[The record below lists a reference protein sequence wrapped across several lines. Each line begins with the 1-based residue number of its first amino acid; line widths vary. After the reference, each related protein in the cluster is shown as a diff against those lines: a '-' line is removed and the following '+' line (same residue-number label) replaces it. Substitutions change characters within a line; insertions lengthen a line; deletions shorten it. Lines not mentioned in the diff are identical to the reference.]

1 MKTLSILSRIVF
13 LLATFVT
20 IGACN
25 KFLDREPMSQIAPEA
40 FYNTESQLNAIV
52 LRSYQSIISG
62 INYWADNNTDDMAG
76 RTGAH
81 SRYTEDL
88 YKTSLGDGNWSFDQI
103 YHINYFF
110 EQVLPKYN
118 DKEISGSD
126 ATVRFYIGEM
136 YFLRAMEYFAKYSEY
151 GDFPIVT
158 RPLPDKMEV
167 LREASVRS
175 PRNEVARFILSDLDS
190 AIFYMGD
197 TKMEATR
204 ATADVC
210 RLLKS
215 RVALFEGSWLKNFK
229 GTAFVPGGEG
239 WPGGSYTYES
249 GSIDAEIQFFLKEAM
264 TAAKEV
270 GDKYISLLAENNG
283 HVTQG
288 PDDPVENDYLNMFAT
303 VNNEWAQYPEVLMWK
318 DYELGI
324 YENAVAQNASRSG
337 DCVGPTRGLAQVFLM
352 QNGDPIY
359 VHGDYT
365 NGDGYYQGDYN
376 LDRVKANRDYRMS
389 VFFKSPGQR
398 NIWVNMDDPTGTEID
413 NEYEPVPY
421 VTDGVSRSY
430 STGYSIRYGCTRD
443 RRSYGNIH
451 SFVDLPVFLASEALI
466 NYIEACYLADGS
478 IDGTADT
485 YWKKLRSRSGV
496 SEDYKSTIAK
506 TDMAEEAKF
515 DWAAY
520 TAGKVVDATLYNIRR
535 ERRCEL
541 MAKGFRYNDLRR
553 WRSMD
558 QLIENPYH
566 IEGFHFWNTEIE
578 TWYAVGD
585 GKHIFE
591 PIHDGTSKANM
602 SSPDKSEYL
611 RPFERTS
618 SQVGYN
624 GLTWRM
630 AHYLSP
636 VGINQLMLCSESGSD
651 PDNSLLWQNPYWPTT
666 AGSSATN

>member
-1 MKTLSILSRIVF
+1 MAAAATL
-13 LLATFVT
+13 
-20 IGACN
+20 GACN
-25 KFLDREPMSQIAPEA
+25 KFLDMEPMSQISPEA
-40 FYNTESQLNAIV
+40 YYNTEAQLNAIV
-52 LRSYQSIISG
+52 LRQYQSISG
-62 INYWADNNTDDMAG
+62 IGYWSDNNTDDMAG
-76 RTGAH
+76 RTGAANK
-81 SRYTEDL
+81 YTDNL
-88 YKTSLGDGNWSFDQI
+88 YKTSLSDGSWTFDDI
-103 YHINYFF
+103 YHINYFL
-110 EQVLPKYN
+110 EQVLPKYEA
-118 DKEISGSD
+118 KEISGSD
-126 ATVRFYIGEM
+126 ANIKAYIGEM
-136 YFLRAMEYFAKYSEY
+136 YFLRAMQYFSKYAEF
-151 GDFPIVT
+151 GDFPIVRRT
-158 RPLPDKMEV
+158 LPDRMEV
-167 LREASVRS
+167 LREASKRA

-190 AIFYMGD
+190 AIFYMGSY
-197 TKMEATR
+197 KPEATR

-210 RLLKS
+210 RLVKS
-215 RVALFEGSWLKNFK
+215 RVALFEGSWLTSFK

-239 WPGGSYTYES
+239 WPGGSYSYPS
-249 GSIDAEIQFFLKEAM
+249 GSIDAEIQYFLQEAM
-264 TAAKEV
+264 KAAKEV
-270 GDKYISLLAENNG
+270 GDKYISKLAVNNG
-283 HVTQG
+283 HVTTG
-288 PDDPVENDYLNMFAT
+288 PEDPVENDYLNMFAT
-303 VNNEWAQYPEVLMWK
+303 VNNEWSNYPEVLMWK

-337 DCVGPTRGLAQVFLM
+337 DCVGMTRGLAQAFLL

-359 VHGDYT
+359 LHGDYT

-451 SFVDLPVFLASEALI
+451 SFVDLPVFVASEALI
-466 NYIEACYLADGS
+466 NYIEACYLATGT

-496 SEDYKSTIAK
+496 SEDYMETIAK
-506 TDMAEEAKF
+506 TDMNEEAKF
-515 DWAAY
+515 DWGAY
-520 TAGKVVDATLYNIRR
+520 TAGKIVDPTLYNIRR

-541 MAKGFRYNDLRR
+541 MAKGFRNNDLRR
-553 WRSMD
+553 WRAMD
-558 QLIENPYH
+558 QLIDNPYH

-578 TWYAVGD
+578 TWYAEDD
-585 GKHIFE
+585 GGHIFK
-591 PIHDGTSKANM
+591 PICDGTSKANM
-602 SSPDKSEYL
+602 SSPERSEYL

-618 SQVGYN
+618 SQVGYD

-636 VGINQLMLCSESGSD
+636 IGINQLMLCSESGTD
-651 PDNSLLWQNPYWPTT
+651 ADNSTIWQNPYWPTS
-666 AGSSATN
+666 AGASATK

>member
-1 MKTLSILSRIVF
+1 
-13 LLATFVT
+13 
-20 IGACN
+20 
-25 KFLDREPMSQIAPEA
+25 MSQIAPEA

-239 WPGGSYTYES
+239 WPGGSYSYES
-249 GSIDAEIQFFLKEAM
+249 GSIDDEIQFFLKEAM
-264 TAAKEV
+264 ASAKAV

-337 DCVGPTRGLAQVFLM
+337 DCVGPTRGLAQAFLM

-466 NYIEACYLADGS
+466 NYIEACYLASAS
-478 IDGTADT
+478 IDDTADT

-496 SEDYKSTIAK
+496 SEDYNSTIAK

-520 TAGKVVDATLYNIRR
+520 TAGEVVDATLYNIRR

-541 MAKGFRYNDLRR
+541 MAKGFRNNDLRR

-558 QLIENPYH
+558 QLIKTPYH

-591 PIHDGTSKANM
+591 PICDGTSKANM

-666 AGSSATN
+666 AGASATN

>member
-1 MKTLSILSRIVF
+1 
-13 LLATFVT
+13 
-20 IGACN
+20 
-25 KFLDREPMSQIAPEA
+25 MSQIAPEA

>member
-1 MKTLSILSRIVF
+1 M
-13 LLATFVT
+13 ATVAT
-20 IGACN
+20 VGACN
-25 KFLDREPMSQIAPEA
+25 KFLDMEPMTQISPEA
-40 FYNTESQLNAIV
+40 YYNTESQLNAIV
-52 LRSYQSIISG
+52 LRVYQSTVSG

-76 RTGAH
+76 RTGAA
-81 SRYTEDL
+81 SKYTGDL
-88 YKTSLGDGNWSFDQI
+88 YKTALGDGNWTFDDI
-103 YHINYFF
+103 YHINFFF
-110 EQVLPKYN
+110 EQVLPKYEA
-118 DKEISGSD
+118 KEISGSD
-126 ATVRFYIGEM
+126 ANIRAYIGEM
-136 YFLRAMEYFAKYSEY
+136 YFLRAMQYFSKYSEF
-151 GDFPIVT
+151 GDFPIVRT
-158 RPLPDKMEV
+158 TLPDRIEE
-167 LREASVRS
+167 LREASVRA

-190 AIFYMGD
+190 AMFYMGSY
-197 TKMEATR
+197 KPEATR
-204 ATADVC
+204 ATSDVC
-210 RLLKS
+210 MLLKS
-215 RVALFEGSWLKNFK
+215 RVALFEGSWLQNFK
-229 GTAFVPGGEG
+229 GTAFVPGGPG
-239 WPGGSYTYES
+239 WPGGSYNYPS
-249 GSIDAEIQFFLKEAM
+249 GSIDQEIQYFLKEAM
-264 TAAKEV
+264 TAAKSV
-270 GDKYISLLAENNG
+270 GDKYISKLAVNNG

-288 PDDPVENDYLNMFAT
+288 PNDPVENDYLNMFAT
-303 VNNEWAQYPEVLMWK
+303 VNNEWSKYPEMLMWK

-324 YENAVAQNASRSG
+324 FENAVAQNASRSG
-337 DCVGPTRGLAQVFLM
+337 DCVGPTRGLAQAFLL

-398 NIWVNMDDPTGTEID
+398 NIWVNMDDASGTEID

-451 SFVDLPVFLASEALI
+451 SFVDLPVFVASEALI
-466 NYIEACYLADGS
+466 NYIEACYLANGS
-478 IDGTADT
+478 IDATADT

-496 SEDYKSTIAK
+496 SEDYNSTISK
-506 TDMAEEAKF
+506 TDMTEEAKY

-520 TAGKVVDATLYNIRR
+520 TAGQIVDPTLYNIRR

-541 MAKGFRYNDLRR
+541 MAKGFRNNDLRR
-553 WRSMD
+553 WRAMD
-558 QLIENPYH
+558 QLIKTPYH

-578 TWYAVGD
+578 TWYAVPD
-585 GKHIFE
+585 GGHIFV
-591 PIHDGTSKANM
+591 PICDGTSKANM
-602 SSPDKSEYL
+602 SSPERSEYL

-636 VGINQLMLCSESGSD
+636 VGINQLMLCSESGTD
-651 PDNSLLWQNPYWPTT
+651 ADNSLLWQNPYWPTS
-666 AGSSATN
+666 AGLSATQ

>member
-1 MKTLSILSRIVF
+1 MAAV
-13 LLATFVT
+13 AVV
-20 IGACN
+20 GACN
-25 KFLDREPMSQIAPEA
+25 DFLDREPLSQISPEA
-40 FYNTESQLNAIV
+40 YYNTEAQLNAAV
-52 LRSYQSIISG
+52 LRLYQSGVSG

-76 RTGAH
+76 RTGAA
-81 SRYTEDL
+81 SKYTGNL
-88 YKTSLGDGNWSFDQI
+88 YKTALGDGNWTFDDI
-103 YHINYFF
+103 YHINYCL
-110 EQVLPKYN
+110 EQVLPKYREG
-118 DKEISGSD
+118 KISGAD
-126 ATVRFYIGEM
+126 ANIRHYIGEM
-136 YFLRAMEYFAKYSEY
+136 YFLRAMQYFSKYSEF
-151 GDFPIVT
+151 GDFPIVRNT
-158 RPLPDKMEV
+158 LPDKMDV

-190 AIFYMGD
+190 AIFYMG
-197 TKMEATR
+197 THKLEATR
-204 ATADVC
+204 ATSDVC

-215 RVALFEGSWLKNFK
+215 RVALFEGSWLTSFK
-229 GTAFVPGGEG
+229 GTAFVPGGDG
-239 WPGGSYTYES
+239 WPGGSYSYPS
-249 GSIDAEIQFFLKEAM
+249 GSIDSEIQFFLKEAM
-264 TAAKEV
+264 SAAKEV
-270 GDKYISLLAENNG
+270 GDAYITKLAVNNG
-283 HVTQG
+283 HVTAG

-303 VNNEWAQYPEVLMWK
+303 VNNEWNNYPEVLMWK

-337 DCVGPTRGLAQVFLM
+337 DCVGPTRGLAQAFLL

-359 VHGDYT
+359 LHGDYT

-398 NIWVNMDDPTGTEID
+398 NIWVNMNDPTGTEID

-451 SFVDLPVFLASEALI
+451 SFVDLPIFLASEALI
-466 NYIEACYLADGS
+466 NYIEACYLATGA
-478 IDGTADT
+478 IDATADR
-485 YWKKLRSRSGV
+485 YWRKLRSRSGV
-496 SEDYKSTIAK
+496 NEDYNYTISK
-506 TDMAEEAKF
+506 TDMNEEAKY

-520 TAGKVVDATLYNIRR
+520 TAGKIVDPTLYNIRR

-541 MAKGFRYNDLRR
+541 MAKGFRNNDLRR

-558 QLIENPYH
+558 QLIDTPFH

-578 TWYAVGD
+578 TWYAKPD
-585 GKHIFE
+585 GAHIFV
-591 PIHDGTSKANM
+591 PICDGSSKANM
-602 SSPDKSEYL
+602 SSPERSEYL

-618 SQVGYN
+618 SQVGYD

-636 VGINQLMLCSESGSD
+636 IGINQLMLCSESGTD
-651 PDNSLLWQNPYWPTT
+651 ADNFLVWQNPYWPTS
-666 AGSSATN
+666 AGASATK

>member
-118 DKEISGSD
+118 GKEISGSD

-158 RPLPDKMEV
+158 RPLPDNMEV

-239 WPGGSYTYES
+239 WPGGSYSYES
-249 GSIDAEIQFFLKEAM
+249 GSIDDEIQFFLKEAM
-264 TAAKEV
+264 ASAKAV

-337 DCVGPTRGLAQVFLM
+337 DCVGPTRGLAQAFLM

-466 NYIEACYLADGS
+466 NYIEACYLASAS
-478 IDGTADT
+478 IDDTADT

-496 SEDYKSTIAK
+496 SEDYNSTIAK

-520 TAGKVVDATLYNIRR
+520 TAGEVIDATLYNIRR

-541 MAKGFRYNDLRR
+541 MAKGFRNNDLRR

-558 QLIENPYH
+558 QLIKTPYH

-591 PIHDGTSKANM
+591 PIYDGTSKANM

-666 AGSSATN
+666 AGASATN

>member
-118 DKEISGSD
+118 GKEISGSD

-204 ATADVC
+204 ASADVC

-215 RVALFEGSWLKNFK
+215 RVALFEGSWLTNFK

-337 DCVGPTRGLAQVFLM
+337 DCVGPTRGLAQAFLM

>member
-1 MKTLSILSRIVF
+1 
-13 LLATFVT
+13 
-20 IGACN
+20 
-25 KFLDREPMSQIAPEA
+25 
-40 FYNTESQLNAIV
+40 
-52 LRSYQSIISG
+52 
-62 INYWADNNTDDMAG
+62 
-76 RTGAH
+76 
-81 SRYTEDL
+81 
-88 YKTSLGDGNWSFDQI
+88 
-103 YHINYFF
+103 
-110 EQVLPKYN
+110 
-118 DKEISGSD
+118 
-126 ATVRFYIGEM
+126 
-136 YFLRAMEYFAKYSEY
+136 MEYFAKYSEY

-337 DCVGPTRGLAQVFLM
+337 DCVGPTRGLAQAFLM

-666 AGSSATN
+666 AGASATN